1 MTMPEACQLILQAA
15 ALAPH
20 AAIYTLDMGE
30 PVRIRDLAEQMI
42 RLSER
47 GGREQISIVYTGLRP
62 GEKLHEVLFHPDEKY
77 QRTVHPRIF
86 QAEQRPVSVQQ
97 VAAWLEEARAMV
109 EQHDEA
115 GLAQLIHRVVP
126 EYEAIDSERD
136 SDAKAAGIDWL
147 GEGDRIATNF
157 LFG

>member
-62 GEKLHEVLFHPDEKY
+62 GEKLHEVLFHPAEKY

-86 QAEQRPVSVQQ
+86 QADQRPVSVHQ
-97 VAAWLEEARAMV
+97 VAAWLEEARAMG
-109 EQHDEA
+109 EQTEPA
-115 GLAQLIHRVVP
+115 GSAPCYQPVLTG
-126 EYEAIDSERD
+126 Y
-136 SDAKAAGIDWL
+136 
-147 GEGDRIATNF
+147 T
-157 LFG
+157 